1 MAIKTCVS
9 LYSLQDEYMNKR
21 MTLEDIMKYLAENK
35 VEGLELLPD
44 QMIHNT
50 PHPSEES
57 LKHWDYLM
65 ETYKIKPVC
74 SDVFL
79 NTNL

>member
-35 VEGLELLPD
+35 VEGL
-44 QMIHNT
+44 
-50 PHPSEES
+50 
-57 LKHWDYLM
+57 
-65 ETYKIKPVC
+65 
-74 SDVFL
+74 
-79 NTNL
+79 

>member
-21 MTLEDIMKYLAENK
+21 MSLEDIVKYLQDNN
-35 VEGLELLPD
+35 VEGLEILPD

-50 PHPSEES
+50 PHPSE
-57 LKHWDYLM
+57 
-65 ETYKIKPVC
+65 
-74 SDVFL
+74 
-79 NTNL
+79 